1 MISILSP
8 WLRPHVLIYMCFL
21 NVFLK
26 WQYLMDNST
35 IAPLH
40 HCTIDGRTTLGP
52 EQYEVQ

>member
-1 MISILSP
+1 
-8 WLRPHVLIYMCFL
+8 MCFL